1 MTTQLRNTFWH
12 LFYTPHCSLCLCSI
26 LLFFLCGE
34 DQIER
39 VRRQFKGQT
48 QVPASRAFTSVL
60 TESRVNHWEMFHR
73 SRDIMQRSESH
84 IKLFTYSII
93 ASLLLSSTPAD
104 KSATPGPLESL
115 TTQNVSFNYCNSL
128 GLWNMKINVA
138 RVPVVKTRTW
148 IVYTASGTVT
158 PHFIWWE
165 KTNTGLI

>member
-1 MTTQLRNTFWH
+1 MTTQLRNTFLY
-12 LFYTPHCSLCLCSI
+12 LFYTPPCSLSLYCLAF
-26 LLFFLCGE
+26 FFLCGE

-48 QVPASRAFTSVL
+48 QVPASRAFTSAL

-73 SRDIMQRSESH
+73 SRHIMQPSESH

-115 TTQNVSFNYCNSL
+115 TTLNVSFNYCNSL
-128 GLWNMKINVA
+128 GL
-138 RVPVVKTRTW
+138 
-148 IVYTASGTVT
+148 
-158 PHFIWWE
+158 
-165 KTNTGLI
+165 